1 MKNSVK
7 SSSFIITDFQ
17 EKPLDTFDFIKPLKL
32 TYKVNGKLKTW
43 EAVKSFD
50 SVAVLLYHKE
60 KDALL
65 LVKQFRA
72 PVYLNDKNA
81 NFTYELCAGI
91 IDKDIPLKEIA
102 KEEIYEECGY
112 DIDTKDIEKITSFFT
127 NVGVSGAKQYLYYA
141 TIDESQKV
149 SSGGGIDDELI
160 LLEFIPIK
168 DAKKFMFDES
178 KAKTPGLLFAF
189 SWFFEEI
196 GNNTER

>member
-1 MKNSVK
+1 MKSSVK
-7 SSSFIITDFQ
+7 SSDFVITEFQ
-17 EKPLDTFDFIKPLKL
+17 EKSLDTFDFIKPLKL

-50 SVAVLLYHKE
+50 SVAVLLYHKK
-60 KDALL
+60 KDSFL

-91 IDKDIPLKEIA
+91 IDKEMPLKEIV

-112 DIDTKDIEKITSFFT
+112 DVGTKDIQKITSFYT
-127 NVGVSGAKQYLYYA
+127 NVGVSGAKQHLYYV

-149 SSGGGIDDELI
+149 GSGGGIDDELI
-160 LLEFIPIK
+160 LPVFVPLKE
-168 DAKKFMFDES
+168 AKKFMFDES

-189 SWFFEEI
+189 SWFLQK
-196 GNNTER
+196 NR